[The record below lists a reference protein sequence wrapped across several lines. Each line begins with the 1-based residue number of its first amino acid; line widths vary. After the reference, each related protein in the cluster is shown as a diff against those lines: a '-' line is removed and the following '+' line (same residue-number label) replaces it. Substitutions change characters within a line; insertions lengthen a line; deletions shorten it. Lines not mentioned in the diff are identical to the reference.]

1 MFPFRSTTSNAIA
14 GLAILTVTLSL
25 AAGCGGAAAVAEAD
39 KSMEAQGL
47 RNLGTMYRAAS
58 ESLSRPPKTI
68 DELRRAEAQ
77 VPGGFSDIGE
87 TNVAIYLGVTLPPA
101 SASSSPTEGGVETIL
116 AYDRMTPHQGGY
128 VLRLDGSV
136 KRLTAAEF
144 KAAKKAGAKP
154 WTAPPGS

>member
-1 MFPFRSTTSNAIA
+1 MIRPTAWRTIA
-14 GLAILTVTLSL
+14 AATILAVTLGLTS
-25 AAGCGGAAAVAEAD
+25 GCGTGTAVAEAD

-47 RNLGTMYRAAS
+47 RNLGAMYRAAS

-68 DELRRAEAQ
+68 AELRKAEAQ

-87 TNVAIYLGVTLPPA
+87 TNVAIYLGVTLPA
-101 SASSSPTEGGVETIL
+101 ASSGPAEGASETVL

-128 VLRLDGSV
+128 VLLLDGSV

-144 KAAKKAGAKP
+144 KAAKKAGPKP
-154 WTAPPGS
+154 WMSAPGS